1 MRPMFKSW
9 SETNKEA
16 ERFLKPDLGLR
27 GWDELTKGEKDKI
40 WHYLKF
46 YFFDIQTTAH
56 YSEIPYEYKF
66 YGYDYKFYGNLPKER
81 EYKKRAI
88 IESISYL
95 NENYKARSFAETF
108 LKNPGLDS
116 ACYDFY
122 NIFMNQT
129 EAVVMELLSAYAKFL
144 YYVTKND
151 CSIYIDKSKN
161 ESEEDFLQRKIEAE
175 YKFFD
180 SFSKRLNDVFLQF
193 GIKYYLTR
201 GGFVPRQEEKIINE
215 IYEPV
220 LSCLSHPK
228 WKDVNKILSDA
239 FDEYK
244 KNTSQGYSNCVTNT
258 VSSIEAFLQIVVNG
272 KTGKGEISKLITEA
286 QKKKLIPDDFFTQKI
301 FENLESVLARQRAET
316 GIAHPKKEYANEKN
330 ARLMLN
336 LAMIFF
342 HHCIQR

>member
-1 MRPMFKSW
+1 MFKFW
-9 SETNKEA
+9 SETNKES

-27 GWDELTKGEKDKI
+27 GWDDLSVKEKDKI
-40 WHYLKF
+40 WHYLKW
-46 YFFDIQTTAH
+46 YFFDAQTRGR
-56 YSEIPYEYKF
+56 YDILSDVNVKERFYENYENYNEKEYKQ
-66 YGYDYKFYGNLPKER
+66 KT
-81 EYKKRAI
+81 I
-88 IESISYL
+88 ITSIYYL
-95 NENYKARSFAETF
+95 DENYKARSFAETF
-108 LKNPGLDS
+108 LKNPNLNT

-129 EAVVMELLSAYAKFL
+129 EAVVMELLSVYAKFL
-144 YYVTKND
+144 YEFTKND
-151 CSIYIDKSKN
+151 NHIYKSKN

-180 SFSKRLNDVFLQF
+180 SFRKRLNDVFLQF

-201 GGFVPRQEEKIINE
+201 NEFILRQEEKIIKE

-228 WKDVNKILSDA
+228 WKEVSKILSDA
-239 FDEYK
+239 FDEYRE
-244 KNTSQGYSNCVTNT
+244 NTPQGYSNCVTNI
-258 VSSIEAFLQIVVNG
+258 VSAIQAFLQIVVNE
-272 KTGKGEISKLITEA
+272 KTSKGEISKLIPEA

-301 FENLESVLARQRAET
+301 FENIESILARQRKET

-330 ARLMLN
+330 ARTMLN

-342 HHCIQR
+342 QHCIQK